1 MKKAYLN
8 RTLSLLLAC
17 MIAFPAGLTALADD
31 TGTTES
37 AGASD
42 DVVMASDGSRFDTEG
57 RFVVDSA
64 EALMALSDYCS
75 LDSRSDGLRVIVTKD
90 ISLVGVDF
98 EPIPYFAGSF
108 DGGEHTISG
117 LVIDDGYSPAGL
129 FSRVAEGA
137 SVKDINV
144 RGVVTPSGQR
154 ENVGGVVGQN
164 DGLVLRCT
172 FTGNVRAKTAVGGV
186 VGKNGTNGEVYGCS
200 SDGKVTG
207 ESMTGGVIGN
217 NAGSAVDC
225 VNRAEVNT
233 DSVDWKLKLDD
244 IEIGSIRDISS
255 SKLLGTMNISTDTG
269 GIAGYSDGMILSC
282 RNEGNIGYSH
292 IGYNVGGIAGRL
304 TGYAANCV
312 NSGKVDGRKDT
323 GGIVGQF
330 EPNVTLNLSEDSIS
344 KLKTQ
349 LDELSNLVDKAIS
362 DASDGSDRILNELSS
377 VNGTVSSTK
386 NSVQKLTNDAGKLA
400 DDAVSEVNR
409 LSGVATDAAGRLA
422 NISDS
427 FGGVCDAVTGAL
439 DSLESAV
446 DSMEE
451 ATALGSDAL
460 RTLEDASA
468 AATDAVDRISSGAKT
483 MVSGVEDLRNS
494 VSIDEKAMRNALD
507 KISSGAKE
515 LSAASEVL
523 ADSVQQMIRV
533 FRNAGWTDDAVS
545 DITRLGDEIS
555 ALGREFSAINK
566 ALRDISD
573 AIIVDPEGFRKAID
587 DITAA
592 LDGIS
597 SAMKGFSEAA
607 DTAKAGMKKIHDGL
621 SKLTPSLG
629 VDKEAAN
636 KAMKTISEGFSQYSE
651 AMKAMGKAAGDVLA
665 ALPGSWTPE
674 GHEALKS
681 ALSDMKSS
689 ASDAGGS
696 LIVIADGFG
705 KLAGSLTFTPADIK
719 GGVKLTLE
727 GFDDLR
733 KSIDLLRASNDK
745 LSAALKLLG
754 DGIDELYRSVAIK
767 DTAKIRAALQRI
779 SDALNNIAA
788 IITEIGHTVSDMSKT
803 LDRMFIWGDRVA
815 AAVSDVASAVSGL
828 SSGIS
833 RIAKGVDELRE
844 SVSVDTGLSQKGLDE
859 LIAGMKTLLTSDSSI
874 KTAIN
879 EIGDACGTLASAG
892 DKLTEASGKLSDSV
906 NGFKKASDL
915 MSGCFDEMNDLFA
928 YLAGVEPIQVKSPGT
943 ALKASTNNV
952 YANLT
957 SLTNQL
963 QSLVSEAKSVS
974 GTLAEDLRNIN
985 AKFSELSD
993 TVADIFNSTRDAS
1006 LDNIYSD
1013 VSDEEIDSTTD
1024 GKLEKNTN
1032 EGEVRGDLNVGGIV
1046 GSMAIEFDLDPEDD
1060 LTGGGSVLN
1069 RVYETRAVVRECVN
1083 RGEVI
1088 SKKDNAGG
1096 VCGRMDLGVII
1107 SSENYGN
1114 ISSESGD
1121 YVGGIAGTS
1130 SSKIRGSFA
1139 KCTLSGNSYLGGVVG
1154 SGNSNNLT
1162 GSDLV
1167 VTGCR
1172 TIVAIGGETP
1182 FSGAV
1187 AGCDAGTFTDN
1198 RYVSDTLRGLDRL
1211 SEDGKAEGIAYAD
1224 LLKEKNIP
1232 EDFRSFTLKF
1242 TADGETL
1249 RTVTFGYGDSFGDD
1263 IFPEIPAKDGCL
1275 AYWSITDLSD
1285 LVFDTNVEAVYVGYT
1300 TSVPSTEKRSERPVF
1315 FVEGDFDSSDTLD
1328 AQPMASDRSGFD
1340 RLVDNYI
1347 EVIGEFFGSFT
1358 RGELPPAYF
1367 ARELLEQWSVTLPD
1381 DGADTHTVRYLIP
1394 EGKENLRLYIRES
1407 GARSWERLDTT
1418 TEGSYMKFSTGESSF
1433 ELAVATTIAAWWV
1446 WVVISALALVVLIL
1460 IISLAKR
1467 SKKRRRDRAEEMRRI
1482 GMSGGGF
1489 TDGTAGSGTGGG
1501 TADKETLI

>member
-1 MKKAYLN
+1 MKKAYLD
-8 RTLSLLLAC
+8 RAVSLLLAC
-17 MIAFPAGLTALADD
+17 LIAFPAGMTALADD
-31 TGTTES
+31 SGSKENP
-37 AGASD
+37 GASD
-42 DVVMASDGSRFDTEG
+42 DIVMASDGSHFDTVG
-57 RFVVDSA
+57 RFIVDSA
-64 EALMALSDYCS
+64 EALTALSEYCS
-75 LDSRSDGLRVIVTKD
+75 LDSRSEGLRVVVTDD
-90 ISLVGVDF
+90 ISLSGVNF

-312 NSGKVDGRKDT
+312 NAGKVDGRKDT
-323 GGIVGQF
+323 GGIAGQF
-330 EPNVTLNLSEDSIS
+330 EPNVTLNLSEDNIS

-494 VSIDEKAMRNALD
+494 VSIDETAMRNALD

-533 FRNAGWTDDAVS
+533 FRSAGWTDDAVS
-545 DITRLGDEIS
+545 DMNRLGEEIS
-555 ALGREFSAINK
+555 ALGREFAAIDK
-566 ALRDISD
+566 ALKDISD
-573 AIIVDPEGFRKAID
+573 AVIADPDGFQKAID
-587 DITAA
+587 DITSA

-621 SKLTPSLG
+621 SMLTPSLG

-636 KAMKTISEGFSQYSE
+636 NAMKTISEGFSQYSE
-651 AMKAMGKAAGDVLA
+651 AMKAMGKAAGDALA
-665 ALPGSWTPE
+665 ALPDAWTPD

-705 KLAGSLTFTPADIK
+705 KLAGSVTFTKADIS
-719 GGVKLTLE
+719 GGIKMTLE

-745 LSAALKLLG
+745 LSAALKLLD

-788 IITEIGHTVSDMSKT
+788 IITEIGHTVSDMAKT

-833 RIAKGVDELRE
+833 EIAKGVDELRE
-844 SVSVDTGLSQKGLDE
+844 SVSVDTGLSRNGLDE
-859 LIAGMKTLLTSDSSI
+859 LIAGMKKILTADSSI
-874 KTAIN
+874 KTAVN

-906 NGFKKASDL
+906 NGFRKASDL

-1006 LDNIYSD
+1006 IDNIYSD

-1060 LTGGGSVLN
+1060 LTGGSVLN

-1096 VCGRMDLGVII
+1096 ICGRMDLGLII
-1107 SSENYGN
+1107 AGENYGN

-1154 SGNSNNLT
+1154 SGNSNDLT

-1172 TIVAIGGETP
+1172 TIVAVDGDKP

-1211 SEDGKAEGIAYAD
+1211 SVEGQAEGIAYAD
-1224 LLKEKNIP
+1224 LLKEADIP
-1232 EDFRSFTLKF
+1232 EDFRSFTLSF

-1249 RTVTFGYGDSFGDD
+1249 RTVTFNYGDSFGDD

-1275 AYWSITDLSD
+1275 SYWSVDDLSN
-1285 LVFDTNVEAVYVGYT
+1285 LVFDTKVEAVYVGYT
-1300 TSVPSTEKRSERPVF
+1300 TSVPSGEKRSDRPLF

-1347 EVIGEFFGSFT
+1347 SVVGEFFGSFT

-1367 ARELLEQWSVTLPD
+1367 ARELLEQWSVTLPY
-1381 DGADTHTVRYLIP
+1381 DGADTHTVRYLVP
-1394 EGKENLRLYIRES
+1394 EGKENLRLYIREN
-1407 GARSWERLDTT
+1407 GAQSWRRLDTT
-1418 TEGSYMKFSTGESSF
+1418 TEGSYLKFTTDESSF
-1433 ELAVATTIAAWWV
+1433 ELAVATTIAAWWI
-1446 WVVISALALVVLIL
+1446 WVVIGALALILLIL
-1460 IISLAKR
+1460 IVSLAKR

-1489 TDGTAGSGTGGG
+1489 TDGSGTTVSADNGG
-1501 TADKETLI
+1501 TTDDK